1 MSEYTQIRRI
11 GGGGGGVTDHG
22 ALTGL
27 ADDDH
32 SQYHNDARGDA
43 RYGERAS
50 NLDIDIGTET
60 VDSFVDT
67 DGKGADWSYVVDK
80 GPGTHLRKGKISACW
95 DKIAD
100 SAPVFKDISTTDI
113 GDTSGVTFSVDK
125 SGNTVRLRCTVTS
138 DDWVVNAVRR
148 LV

>member
-11 GGGGGGVTDHG
+11 GGGGGVTDHG

-43 RYGERAS
+43 RYGERVA
-50 NLDIDIGTET
+50 NLDVDIGTET
-60 VDSFVDT
+60 IDSFLDT
-67 DGKGADWSYVVDK
+67 VGKGADWSYVVDK
-80 GPGTHLRKGKISACW
+80 GPGTHMRKGKIAASW

-100 SAPVFKDISTTDI
+100 SAPVFLESSTGDI
-113 GDTSGVTFSVDK
+113 GNTLGVVFAVDK
-125 SGNTVRLRCTVTS
+125 SGNTVRLRCTVDS
-138 DDWVVNAVRR
+138 DDWSVEAIRR

>member
-11 GGGGGGVTDHG
+11 GGGGGVTDHG

-27 ADDDH
+27 ADYDH
-32 SQYHNDARGDA
+32 PQYGVPV
-43 RYGERAS
+43 S
-50 NLDIDIGTET
+50 NLDVDIGTET
-60 VDSFVDT
+60 VDSFADT

-80 GPGTHLRKGKISACW
+80 GPGTHMRKGKIAASW

-100 SAPVFKDISTTDI
+100 SAPVFLESSTGDI
-113 GDTSGVTFSVDK
+113 GNTLGVVFAVDK
-125 SGNTVRLRCTVTS
+125 SGNTVRLRCTVDS
-138 DDWVVNAVRR
+138 DDWSVEAIRR